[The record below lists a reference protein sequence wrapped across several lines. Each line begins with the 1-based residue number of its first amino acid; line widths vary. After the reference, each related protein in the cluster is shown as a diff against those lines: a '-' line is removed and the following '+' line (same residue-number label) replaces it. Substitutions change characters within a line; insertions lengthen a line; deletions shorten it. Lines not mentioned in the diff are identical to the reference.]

1 MADDSEFLIAFP
13 ILLAFL
19 GLILV
24 ILVSLSRKLEKVALE
39 MEGVVVTVLT
49 VANLAVSIKYG
60 LPFNKGHSRAYCS
73 YLAEYFYRRTCTH
86 PSLFGEACAQLSRG
100 WAHITSSR
108 EVS

>member
-24 ILVSLSRKLEKVALE
+24 ILVGLSRKLEKGALE

-49 VANLAVSIKYG
+49 VANFAVSIKYG
-60 LPFNKGHSRAYCS
+60 LQ
-73 YLAEYFYRRTCTH
+73 
-86 PSLFGEACAQLSRG
+86 LFLRSENIEKSKMVVRL
-100 WAHITSSR
+100 
-108 EVS
+108 

>member
-24 ILVSLSRKLEKVALE
+24 ILVSLQRKLEKGALE

-49 VANLAVSIKYG
+49 VANSAVSIKYG
-60 LPFNKGHSRAYCS
+60 LP
-73 YLAEYFYRRTCTH
+73 
-86 PSLFGEACAQLSRG
+86 LFLRSENIEKSKMVVRL
-100 WAHITSSR
+100 
-108 EVS
+108 